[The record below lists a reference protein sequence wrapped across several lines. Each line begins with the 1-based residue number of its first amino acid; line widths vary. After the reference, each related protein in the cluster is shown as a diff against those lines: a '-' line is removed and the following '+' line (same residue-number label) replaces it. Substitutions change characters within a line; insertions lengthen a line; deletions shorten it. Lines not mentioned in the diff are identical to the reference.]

1 MTDDFD
7 QYVNN
12 INTELEIPMDL
23 EDLIDL
29 YLQYLDV
36 YITEDKTSG
45 IIELR
50 TIRARKDAPKGSGTS
65 FMMELCKW
73 ADKNN
78 RIIVLQTATKETRKD
93 EEYKITSSSNRLS
106 RFYGRFGF
114 VSNYSKRDYR
124 ADLPGNMHRYP
135 RK

>member
-36 YITEDKTSG
+36 YITEDK
-45 IIELR
+45 
-50 TIRARKDAPKGSGTS
+50 K
-65 FMMELCKW
+65 
-73 ADKNN
+73 
-78 RIIVLQTATKETRKD
+78 
-93 EEYKITSSSNRLS
+93 
-106 RFYGRFGF
+106 
-114 VSNYSKRDYR
+114 
-124 ADLPGNMHRYP
+124 P
-135 RK
+135 RE